1 MIGETSNKSGEPKKF
16 VQTFVLA
23 QQPSGYFVL
32 NDILRYVNEE
42 NDEEPI
48 DPVAQDAPVAESETA
63 EEAPVFTEPEA
74 PKVEEPVLEKSLD
87 PTVVD
92 KKLEEVTKEAPPSF
106 IVETPVE
113 SAPAAEEAP
122 SKTEAIDPEKAV
134 QELAEEE
141 TKKSETP
148 KDPSPTPVVTRVP
161 APAATEPE
169 KPKEPAKP
177 MTWASRAAAAAG
189 TPRAI
194 VPLPKTATPPAQP
207 KPAAPAAATPQTT
220 TPAQPTETTPTSS
233 KESAGEWQTAGAD
246 SKRQNRPQSISAP
259 PPEKEGTMGYVKYVT
274 EKVKADDLKAALAS
288 YGELIY
294 FDINRSKV
302 CLFLLTSNIARD

>member
-1 MIGETSNKSGEPKKF
+1 M
-16 VQTFVLA
+16 
-23 QQPSGYFVL
+23 
-32 NDILRYVNEE
+32 NDVLRYINEE

-48 DPVAQDAPVAESETA
+48 DPVAQDDAPAA
-63 EEAPVFTEPEA
+63 EPEA
-74 PKVEEPVLEKSLD
+74 AEEVPISTEAEPTKDEEPVQEKSLD

-92 KKLEEVTKEAPPSF
+92 KKLEEATKEAPPSF
-106 IVETPVE
+106 TVDTPTE
-113 SAPAAEEAP
+113 AAPAVEEPA
-122 SKTEAIDPEKAV
+122 SKPETVDPEKAV

-141 TKKSETP
+141 TKKPETP
-148 KDPSPTPVVTRVP
+148 KDPSPTPVVTRAP
-161 APAATEPE
+161 APTAAEPE

-177 MTWASRAAAAAG
+177 MTWASRIAAAAG
-189 TPRAI
+189 TPRPV

-207 KPAAPAAATPQTT
+207 KPAAPAAATPQTS
-220 TPAQPTETTPTSS
+220 TPAQATESTPPSS
-233 KESAGEWQTAGAD
+233 KDSTGGEWQTAGAD

-302 CLFLLTSNIARD
+302 RLPTMTSHMELK